1 MAEKQPK
8 IEYLLLLIPV
18 FMAGVVGGFL
28 GFVNHNS
35 NPLTG
40 FLWGIG
46 VGLGILIACGVGFFG
61 WEWVKKEAGNG
72 KLLPYLVV
80 GFLAA
85 IAISGLLAIN
95 LGKPSCEEH
104 ADAPYSNNCIS
115 YADDGFE
122 ATSNQKWGKFW
133 SILPITVVITSL
145 IAVIVRNQIRKD
157 GK

>member
-1 MAEKQPK
+1 MTEKQPK
-8 IEYLLLLIPV
+8 IEYPLLLIPL
-18 FMAGVVGGFL
+18 FMAGVIGSFL
-28 GFVNHNS
+28 GFVNHS
-35 NPLTG
+35 NPLSG

-46 VGLGILIACGVGFFG
+46 LGLGIIIVCGIGFFG
-61 WEWVKKEAGNG
+61 WEWVKKEADKG
-72 KLLPYLVV
+72 KLLPYLLV

-85 IAISGLLAIN
+85 IAISGMLTIN

-122 ATSNQKWGKFW
+122 VTSDQKWDKFW
-133 SILPITVVITSL
+133 SILPVTVAIALL